1 MRRPYSLFF
10 ALAIAA
16 GAALAQTPA
25 DKPAAVDPKPPV
37 VEPLDNDIEP
47 QVTIRQREGAT
58 VEEYR
63 VHGRLYKIRV
73 TPARGEPYL
82 LIDPTGEGS
91 FVRQEGPGNPGLSV
105 PQWVIGTF

>member
-63 VHGRLYKIRV
+63 VNGRLYKIRV

-91 FVRQEGPGNPGLSV
+91 FVRQEGPGNLGLSV

>member
-47 QVTIRQREGAT
+47 QVTIRQREGAA

-63 VHGRLYKIRV
+63 VNGRLYKIRV

>member
-63 VHGRLYKIRV
+63 VNGRLYKIRV

-91 FVRQEGPGNPGLSV
+91 FVRQEGPGNTGLSV

>member
-1 MRRPYSLFF
+1 MRRPSSLFF

-63 VHGRLYKIRV
+63 VNGRLYKIRV